1 MDNLQFR
8 VMSSWTRL
16 QNAFPH
22 RFIIEFSYIPEDNPL
37 GNNVRY
43 FKKYKKM
50 FTEYLNENFG
60 SETTDWM
67 IAKQNGPYNFGA
79 SLMVGFRDNTNAA
92 AFILENT

>member
-1 MDNLQFR
+1 MEQLQFK

-22 RFIIEFSYIPEDNPL
+22 RFIIEFEYISEDNPQ

-43 FKKYKKM
+43 FKKYKNIFVK
-50 FTEYLNENFG
+50 YLNENYG
-60 SETTDWM
+60 NETTDWM

>member
-1 MDNLQFR
+1 MEQLQFK

-22 RFIIEFSYIPEDNPL
+22 RFIIEFEYIPEDNPQ

-43 FKKYKKM
+43 FKKYKNIFVK
-50 FTEYLNENFG
+50 YLNENYG
-60 SETTDWM
+60 NETTDWM